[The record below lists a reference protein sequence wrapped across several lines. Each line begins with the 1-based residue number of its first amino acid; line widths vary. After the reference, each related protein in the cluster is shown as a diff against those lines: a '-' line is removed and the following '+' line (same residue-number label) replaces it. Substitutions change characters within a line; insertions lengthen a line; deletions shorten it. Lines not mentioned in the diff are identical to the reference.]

1 MEATKDTEKRT
12 AAMKGKEESKGSS
25 RQRGFYEK
33 RIKRPQDFLCASA
46 ALLVLSPVM
55 AATALL
61 VRVHLGSPVLFSQE

>member
-12 AAMKGKEESKGSS
+12 AAMKEKAESKNG

-33 RIKRPQDFLCASA
+33 HIKRPQDFLCASA

-61 VRVHLGSPVLFSQE
+61 VRVHLGSPVLFTQE